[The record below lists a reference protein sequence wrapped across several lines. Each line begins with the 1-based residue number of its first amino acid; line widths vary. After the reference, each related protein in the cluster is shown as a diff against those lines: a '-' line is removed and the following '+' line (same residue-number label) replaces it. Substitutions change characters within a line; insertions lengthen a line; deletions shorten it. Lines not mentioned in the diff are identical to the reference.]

1 MDLNEFE
8 KEIKQDANQVNESAL
23 EFESDKQPETS
34 GNDTGAAGASGS
46 TPTTPNPT
54 PPASMNLAQL
64 TGIVVGVYTKLSDT
78 VYIKI
83 KKDIP
88 PAWDNETRAM
98 IVKALQPVLLQ
109 YNIPVTPLNSLLFT
123 LVTVE
128 FMRYTHLSN
137 TKLQDNE
144 HNRED
149 SKDQTPEKI

>member
-8 KEIKQDANQVNESAL
+8 KEIKQDANTVNESAL
-23 EFESDKQPETS
+23 EFESDKQPETP
-34 GNDTGAAGASGS
+34 GNDTGAAGSDGS
-46 TPTTPNPT
+46 TPTPT
-54 PPASMNLAQL
+54 PPATMNLAQL
-64 TGIVVGVYTKLSDT
+64 SGVIVGAYTKLSDT

-88 PAWDNETRAM
+88 PAWDNDTRAL
-98 IVKALQPVLLQ
+98 IVEALQPVLVQ

-137 TKLQDNE
+137 SKLKEVKNE
-144 HNRED
+144 
-149 SKDQTPEKI
+149 EKAE

>member
-8 KEIKQDANQVNESAL
+8 KEIEQDANTVNESAL
-23 EFESDKQPETS
+23 EFESDKQPETP
-34 GNDTGAAGASGS
+34 GNETGAADATGS
-46 TPTTPNPT
+46 TTTPTPT

-64 TGIVVGVYTKLSDT
+64 SGVIVGAYTKLSDT

-88 PAWDNETRAM
+88 PAWDNETRAL
-98 IVKALQPVLLQ
+98 IVEALQPVLVQ

-137 TKLQDNE
+137 SKLKEVENE
-144 HNRED
+144 DKTE
-149 SKDQTPEKI
+149 

>member
-1 MDLNEFE
+1 MDLKEFE
-8 KEIKQDANQVNESAL
+8 KEIKQDANTVNESAL
-23 EFESDKQPETS
+23 EFESDKQPETP
-34 GNDTGAAGASGS
+34 GNDTGAAGAAASTS
-46 TPTTPNPT
+46 NTPTPT

-64 TGIVVGVYTKLSDT
+64 TGVIVGAYTKLSDT

-98 IVKALQPVLLQ
+98 IVEALQPVLVQ

-137 TKLQDNE
+137 SKLKEVENE
-144 HNRED
+144 HKTE
-149 SKDQTPEKI
+149 

>member
-8 KEIKQDANQVNESAL
+8 KEIKQDANTVNESAL
-23 EFESDKQPETS
+23 EFESDKQPETP
-34 GNDTGAAGASGS
+34 GNDTGAAGADGS
-46 TPTTPNPT
+46 TTPTPTPT
-54 PPASMNLAQL
+54 PPATMSLAQL
-64 TGIVVGVYTKLSDT
+64 SGVIVGAYTKLSDT

-88 PAWDNETRAM
+88 PAWDNETRAL
-98 IVKALQPVLLQ
+98 IVEALQPVLVQ

-137 TKLQDNE
+137 SKLKEVENE
-144 HNRED
+144 NKTE
-149 SKDQTPEKI
+149 

>member
-8 KEIKQDANQVNESAL
+8 KEIKQDANTVNESAL
-23 EFESDKQPETS
+23 EFESDKQPETP
-34 GNDTGAAGASGS
+34 GNDTGAAEPDVS
-46 TPTTPNPT
+46 TPTTPT

-64 TGIVVGVYTKLSDT
+64 SGVIVGAYTKLSDT

-88 PAWDNETRAM
+88 PAWDNETRAL
-98 IVKALQPVLLQ
+98 IVEALQPVLVQ

-137 TKLQDNE
+137 SKLKEVENE
-144 HNRED
+144 NKTE
-149 SKDQTPEKI
+149 

>member
-8 KEIKQDANQVNESAL
+8 KEIKQDANTVNESAL
-23 EFESDKQPETS
+23 EFESDKQPATP
-34 GNDTGAAGASGS
+34 GNDTGAVGADGS
-46 TPTTPNPT
+46 TPTTPT
-54 PPASMNLAQL
+54 PPASMSLAQL
-64 TGIVVGVYTKLSDT
+64 TGVIVGAYTKLSDT

-88 PAWDNETRAM
+88 PAWDNETRAL
-98 IVKALQPVLLQ
+98 IVEALQPVLVQ

-137 TKLQDNE
+137 SKLKEVENE
-144 HNRED
+144 
-149 SKDQTPEKI
+149 EKTE